1 MEKLKKK
8 AEEMDLMK
16 LRIIAISGVV
26 FIFVF
31 ALTVLYIGGKKMG
44 LVGKNHFPLLE
55 LAGTAETERPAITIK
70 GSDLKML
77 KKAKGRRVMVVDT
90 IRDVS
95 LSTETG
101 GVGLKLTHVQVL
113 LSKKVVEAL
122 QKHGMNP
129 LDWKGKNIEVIGV
142 LNFNPLYGFQ
152 IEPENRPNAI
162 KIATAAK

>member
-16 LRIIAISGVV
+16 LRILAISGVV
-26 FIFVF
+26 LVFVF
-31 ALTVLYIGGKKMG
+31 ALSILYIGGKRMG
-44 LVGKNHFPLLE
+44 MVGKNHFPLLE
-55 LAGTAETERPAITIK
+55 LAGKDRPARPSITIK

-77 KKAKGRRVMVVDT
+77 KKAKGRRIVLIDN
-90 IRDVS
+90 IKDVS

-113 LSKKVVEAL
+113 LSKRLVEAL
-122 QKHGMNP
+122 QKHGENP

-142 LNFNPLYGFQ
+142 LHLNPLYGFQ
-152 IEPENRPNAI
+152 IEPENSPEAL
-162 KIATAAK
+162 KIVTAAK